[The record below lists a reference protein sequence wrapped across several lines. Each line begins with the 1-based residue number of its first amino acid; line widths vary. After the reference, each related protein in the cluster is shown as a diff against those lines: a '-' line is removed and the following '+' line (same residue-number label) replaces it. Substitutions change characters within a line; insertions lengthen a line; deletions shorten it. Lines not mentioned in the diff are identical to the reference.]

1 MARWRQYSRARGQRE
16 LGTLEDKSGRAP
28 GEVRGCRP
36 GEQRGDRGVEV
47 LKILERLRDWRCHVA
62 GGEWAQ
68 F

>member
-1 MARWRQYSRARGQRE
+1 M
-16 LGTLEDKSGRAP
+16 EDKSGRAP